1 MTISASVV
9 FVQLRWVARVTVCA
23 FATVVFHDGRHECLY
38 RFLAGF
44 PFNKPVNHFSL
55 LMKIAS
61 LASFKKKL
69 VVLFLFEY

>member
-1 MTISASVV
+1 
-9 FVQLRWVARVTVCA
+9 VCLS
-23 FATVVFHDGRHECLY
+23 TVVFHDGQHGCLY